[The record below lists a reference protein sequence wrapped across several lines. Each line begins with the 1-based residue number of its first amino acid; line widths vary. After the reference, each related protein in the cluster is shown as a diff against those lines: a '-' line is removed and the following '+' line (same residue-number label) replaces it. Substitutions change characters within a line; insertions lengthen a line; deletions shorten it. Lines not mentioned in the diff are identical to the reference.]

1 MNSVGAITKDYIP
14 KGLENIT
21 EFENSH
27 NMTEFILKKIKKT
40 HGHFNKDY
48 VMGFSAMEGLRNSPV
63 SFALTNLLLFVL
75 LILHDMIPKKD
86 L

>member
-1 MNSVGAITKDYIP
+1 MNSVKGITKNYLP

-21 EFENSH
+21 KFENSH

-63 SFALTNLLLFVL
+63 SVALSTPLLFS
-75 LILHDMIPKKD
+75 
-86 L
+86 

>member
-1 MNSVGAITKDYIP
+1 MNSVGDITKNYLP

-21 EFENSH
+21 KFENSH

-63 SFALTNLLLFVL
+63 SVAFPNLLLF
-75 LILHDMIPKKD
+75 D
-86 L
+86 